1 HRDLQRSAGQGEAR
15 RARSGGDAG
24 HPGGARR
31 YDQARQRCARR
42 ADQVRQHPA
51 AIVARSAE
59 GDRMAVKI
67 YGMARTRAFRALWV
81 AMELGID
88 YEHIPL
94 EIGSAGARTAE
105 FLAVNPNGRLPAI
118 DDDGFVLWE
127 SLAIT
132 LYLAKK

>member
-1 HRDLQRSAGQGEAR
+1 MAGLR
-15 RARSGGDAG
+15 
-24 HPGGARR
+24 
-31 YDQARQRCARR
+31 
-42 ADQVRQHPA
+42 
-51 AIVARSAE
+51 
-59 GDRMAVKI
+59 I
-67 YGMARTRAFRALWV
+67 YGIARTRAFRALWV

-94 EIGSAGARTAE
+94 EIGSAGARTPE

-132 LYLAKK
+132 LYLAKKHSTGGLYPATLEAEAKTWQWTPVGAQRGRPRREHLVAACHPPAARGSRSGKAR

>member
-1 HRDLQRSAGQGEAR
+1 M
-15 RARSGGDAG
+15 SGL
-24 HPGGARR
+24 R
-31 YDQARQRCARR
+31 
-42 ADQVRQHPA
+42 
-51 AIVARSAE
+51 
-59 GDRMAVKI
+59 I
-67 YGMARTRAFRALWV
+67 YGIARTRAFRALWV

-132 LYLAKK
+132 LYLAKKHSTRRPLSGDARSRGQDLAVDACGRSTRSTAA